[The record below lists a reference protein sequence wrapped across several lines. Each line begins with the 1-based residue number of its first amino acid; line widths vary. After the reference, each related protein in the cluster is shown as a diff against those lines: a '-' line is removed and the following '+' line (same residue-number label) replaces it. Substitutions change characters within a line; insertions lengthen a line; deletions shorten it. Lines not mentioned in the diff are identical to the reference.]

1 MDMVGFISGILNL
14 VIGLIILSVGYVKD
28 LAFLVVIGY
37 VVLVLGV
44 IGTLVT
50 LFCKR
55 FASEKT

>member
-1 MDMVGFISGILNL
+1 MVGFISGILNL